1 MIFCTEGVFRAF
13 TPRGVCRIYHVHC
26 LVFRGKLLLTPGVLL
41 ASLFVVAIAG
51 RPLPLVFGIE
61 LVGLFEDPT
70 ASIGV
75 ISWFIGVAMNL
86 AGPIQYLV

>member
-1 MIFCTEGVFRAF
+1 MIFCMGGVRAF
-13 TPRGVCRIYHVHC
+13 TSRGVCDIYHVNY
-26 LVFRGKLLLTPGVLL
+26 FYFGRKLLLSPGVLL
-41 ASLFVVAIAG
+41 VSLFAVAIVG
-51 RPLPLVFGIE
+51 RPLLLVSCIR
-61 LVGLFEDPT
+61 LAGLFENLT